1 MWKTTT
7 SFTKAKLPIQWT
19 SAEPPYKDS
28 WLPSDNHRLLS
39 VSLPTSTWRVYP
51 TVLLLG
57 SYFRTSFLHHAN
69 ASSPAGSLASKAARP
84 DVSHADVLSITDVTE
99 VWKSGSVRGAN
110 IARLW
115 CLCVSPSLETWN
127 WRGRPPTTNRFADV
141 VETFSLSLSLSLLLF
156 WFVSLCVFFSNVHDY
171 WFCTVCYCWYC
182 VPVKSGSL
190 VACL

>member
-1 MWKTTT
+1 MWKTIT

-28 WLPSDNHRLLS
+28 WLPSDNHRSLS

-51 TVLLLG
+51 TVLLLE
-57 SYFRTSFLHHAN
+57 SNSRTSFLHHAN

-84 DVSHADVLSITDVTE
+84 DVSHADVSSMTDVTE

-115 CLCVSPSLETWN
+115 CLCVSPSLETWH
-127 WRGRPPTTNRFADV
+127 WRGRPPTTNRVADV
-141 VETFSLSLSLSLLLF
+141 VDTFSLSLLPFLVCFL
-156 WFVSLCVFFSNVHDY
+156 VCVF
-171 WFCTVCYCWYC
+171 
-182 VPVKSGSL
+182 L
-190 VACL
+190 